1 MDKKTYERIAKQ
13 KKPKKYVLKHSLY
26 AFISGGIIGAI
37 AQGILDILM
46 NYFDFS
52 QEKAVPV
59 MSMTLVV
66 AACILTGLGWYDKLA
81 DKAGAGMFIP
91 ITGFANSMTSSALES
106 KSEGLVLGIGSN
118 MFKLGGTVITF
129 GIVSSFILGVIRYV
143 FLH

>member
-26 AFISGGIIGAI
+26 AFISG